1 MYASTLTVHLCLCVC
16 VFDAGKVA
24 ERLGPGHT
32 VVTMMC
38 DGAHRYMSRLF
49 SKKWLESKGLL
60 ASIPADCAHLV
71 TLP

>member
-1 MYASTLTVHLCLCVC
+1 MRCARLCGLT
-16 VFDAGKVA
+16 GKVA

-32 VVTMMC
+32 VATMMC

-49 SKKWLESKGLL
+49 SKKWLESKSLL
-60 ASIPADCAHLV
+60 TSIPADCAHLV